1 MNYFNYYEII
11 QGLIVAILGPFFI
24 FIFKNIF
31 ELIRF
36 KNFENMIKKDY
47 FNFIDYYVENK
58 DLEKLRV
65 ELENKA
71 KRLSRILEK
80 EITFLNF
87 ENSIKYVRLIDYVL
101 VTYGEIDKI
110 IKSYGFRNLHYDKHI
125 IDKENESKLSK
136 INKIVENHKGNI
148 SKYINLK
155 SDKLVSDL

>member
-11 QGLIVAILGPFFI
+11 QGLMVAILGPFFI

-47 FNFIDYYVENK
+47 FSFIDYYVENK

-71 KRLSRILEK
+71 KRLSHILEK

-101 VTYGEIDKI
+101 VTYREIDKI
-110 IKSYGFRNLHYDKHI
+110 IKSYGFRDVNYDKPI
-125 IDKENESKLSK
+125 IDKENEIKISK
-136 INKIVENHKGNI
+136 INKIVENHNGNI

>member
-11 QGLIVAILGPFFI
+11 QGLIVAILGSFFI

-71 KRLSRILEK
+71 KRLSHILEK
-80 EITFLNF
+80 EITF
-87 ENSIKYVRLIDYVL
+87 
-101 VTYGEIDKI
+101 
-110 IKSYGFRNLHYDKHI
+110 
-125 IDKENESKLSK
+125 
-136 INKIVENHKGNI
+136 
-148 SKYINLK
+148 
-155 SDKLVSDL
+155 

>member
-31 ELIRF
+31 KLIRF

-47 FNFIDYYVENK
+47 FNFIDHYVENK

-71 KRLSRILEK
+71 KRLSHILEQRN
-80 EITFLNF
+80 NF
-87 ENSIKYVRLIDYVL
+87 FK
-101 VTYGEIDKI
+101 
-110 IKSYGFRNLHYDKHI
+110 F
-125 IDKENESKLSK
+125 
-136 INKIVENHKGNI
+136 
-148 SKYINLK
+148 
-155 SDKLVSDL
+155 

>member
-1 MNYFNYYEII
+1 M
-11 QGLIVAILGPFFI
+11 
-24 FIFKNIF
+24 
-31 ELIRF
+31 
-36 KNFENMIKKDY
+36 
-47 FNFIDYYVENK
+47 
-58 DLEKLRV
+58 RV

-110 IKSYGFRNLHYDKHI
+110 IKSYGFRDVNYDKHI
-125 IDKENESKLSK
+125 IDKENESKISK

>member
-101 VTYGEIDKI
+101 VTYREIDKI
-110 IKSYGFRNLHYDKHI
+110 IKSYGFRDVNYDKLI
-125 IDKENESKLSK
+125 IDKENESKISK